1 MKESKS
7 YHFLGLDLVRILA
20 MMIITSMHFA
30 YYQHLGRE
38 FNEMPLYNKVFITNI
53 DVFSKC
59 FINLFVMLS
68 GYLLCTKKRN
78 WYNIIR
84 IWSMSIF
91 AAYFIFFLMTILFP
105 NSVSISS
112 AVHSLFPILSC
123 SYWYITIYLILY
135 VMSPAFNNII
145 YSLTK
150 KTFRNYLIFFTIIFT
165 IVLGANPL
173 IADSV
178 YIGSAQS
185 ILWFCYVYF
194 IGSYVKLYGIKL
206 KRSSLLIFSVIIYFV
221 MFVLIYKRIV
231 LPVNTN
237 IIKDTG
243 ILPLFLSV
251 GLFSYLSTIKIN
263 SGIVISY
270 VSKSSLFV
278 YLIQEAPQFRS
289 IFWPELNLL
298 DMVSSPK
305 LLLIYITVVISLFCA
320 ASAMNYTYNLLYK
333 FFLLKFG
340 SKFGE
345 ILPLIHD
352 K

>member
-1 MKESKS
+1 MKAIKS
-7 YHFLGLDLVRILA
+7 HHFLGLDLVRILA
-20 MMIITSMHFA
+20 MMIITTMHFA
-30 YYQHLGRE
+30 YYQHLGRQ
-38 FNEMPLYNKVFITNI
+38 FNEMPIYNKIFITTI

-91 AAYFIFFLMTILFP
+91 AAYFMFFLMTIFVP
-105 NSVSISS
+105 NSLSISVV
-112 AVHSLFPILSC
+112 VHSLFPIFSC

-145 YSLTK
+145 LSVTRR
-150 KTFRNYLIFFTIIFT
+150 TFRNYLIFFTIIFT

-178 YIGSAQS
+178 YVGSAQS
-185 ILWFCYVYF
+185 ILWFCYLYF
-194 IGSYVKLYGIKL
+194 IGSYVKLYGIEL
-206 KRSSLLIFSVIIYFV
+206 KRSRLLIFSVVIYFV
-221 MFVLIYKRIV
+221 MFILIYKRIV
-231 LPVNTN
+231 LPANTN

-251 GLFSYLSTIKIN
+251 GLFSYLCTVKVN
-263 SGIVISY
+263 SGGVISY
-270 VSKSSLFV
+270 VSRSSLFV

-298 DMVSSPK
+298 DMIRSPK
-305 LLLIYITVVISLFCA
+305 LILTWVGVVVLLFCA
-320 ASAMNYTYNLLYK
+320 ASAMNYIYNLLYK
-333 FFLLKFG
+333 FISLKFC
-340 SKFGE
+340 SKFDK

-352 K
+352 